1 MGFFGNGPR
10 ESGEID
16 SYSVTYIGGLES
28 YPKAKSGA
36 IDLKICDDRFVL
48 HPTMGTQNWFKKLT
62 IDYSQIKS
70 FDIAQRQVSTMEAL
84 LGGLDSR
91 QLNQA
96 TNIHIE
102 YKDDFGTDLV
112 LRLGMLS
119 GLSVMGQAAKCKELL
134 DLLRVKGIL
143 AKFTKPQVSISQQL
157 DIPEQIEKLA
167 ELVNKGILNKEE
179 FELKKN
185 ELLKRI

>member
-1 MGFFGNGPR
+1 MGLFGNGPR
-10 ESGEID
+10 EFGEID

-36 IDLKICDDRFVL
+36 IDFKICDDRFVL
-48 HPTMGTQNWFKKLT
+48 HPTMGTQNWFTKLT
-62 IDYSQIKS
+62 IDYKKINNFSIV
-70 FDIAQRQVSTMEAL
+70 QRQVSTMEAL
-84 LGGLDSR
+84 LGGIDST

-96 TNIHIE
+96 TNLNIE
-102 YKDDFGTDLV
+102 YKDDFGIDLV

-119 GLSVMGQAAKCKELL
+119 GLTVMGQAAKCKELL

-143 AKFTKPQVSISQQL
+143 AKLSKVQVSSPQQF

-167 ELVNKGILNKEE
+167 DLVNKGILNKEE
-179 FELKKN
+179 FELKKI
-185 ELLKRI
+185 ELLRRI